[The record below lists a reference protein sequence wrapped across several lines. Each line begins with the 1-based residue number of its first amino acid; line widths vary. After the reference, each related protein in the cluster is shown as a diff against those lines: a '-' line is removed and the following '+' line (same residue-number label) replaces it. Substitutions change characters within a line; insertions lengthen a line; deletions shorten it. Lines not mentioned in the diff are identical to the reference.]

1 MVANARATFL
11 PHRKFKLV
19 HVWNECFIVLG
30 NYGWKMMCSVYAEVV
45 NEIGLIVTAGR
56 AFVFTVRASK
66 YRNAES
72 NGGER
77 QRAAGR
83 W

>member
-1 MVANARATFL
+1 
-11 PHRKFKLV
+11 
-19 HVWNECFIVLG
+19 
-30 NYGWKMMCSVYAEVV
+30 MCSVYAEVV

>member
-1 MVANARATFL
+1 
-11 PHRKFKLV
+11 
-19 HVWNECFIVLG
+19 
-30 NYGWKMMCSVYAEVV
+30 MCSVYAEVV
-45 NEIGLIVTAGR
+45 NEIGLIVTACR

-77 QRAAGR
+77 QRAAGSGTLVTFGAEPKSCNDTLQ
-83 W
+83 